1 MAQKIGHLS
10 TKREALSSNS
20 STTKKKDK
28 KKRERLT
35 SDLISLPV
43 MYCMCDNYFILH
55 IGLWTGCSDIVVLIC
70 IQLSIF
76 LWPQAFFKKIVFL
89 LFSIWNR
96 HNESAFGSRK
106 CFKLCCFFF
115 LGKESKTFIQ
125 FSKGSVVL
133 RCYSH
138 CWASATFQM

>member
-55 IGLWTGCSDIVVLIC
+55 IGL
-70 IQLSIF
+70 
-76 LWPQAFFKKIVFL
+76 
-89 LFSIWNR
+89 
-96 HNESAFGSRK
+96 
-106 CFKLCCFFF
+106 
-115 LGKESKTFIQ
+115 
-125 FSKGSVVL
+125 
-133 RCYSH
+133 
-138 CWASATFQM
+138 